1 MLCCTL
7 SFLSWTGLRKEVTSL
22 LKVAGAQSSAWR
34 SEVGLL
40 VQSCWCKE
48 VSQEVCEQFH
58 STSAPLCSSHC
69 RRETSDAWGFHFSL
83 FSTGWVS
90 SSTANSSLAWVPPL
104 LHSGGVGGVPQLLM
118 HSVGGGVLPYT
129 PSCSGAAMSERRALP
144 PPATPAGCTARSAT
158 ESKSFH

>member
-1 MLCCTL
+1 MVLKRCELMYLKNVTQCAMLCCTL

-69 RRETSDAWGFHFSL
+69 RRETSDA
-83 FSTGWVS
+83 
-90 SSTANSSLAWVPPL
+90 
-104 LHSGGVGGVPQLLM
+104 
-118 HSVGGGVLPYT
+118 
-129 PSCSGAAMSERRALP
+129 
-144 PPATPAGCTARSAT
+144 
-158 ESKSFH
+158 